1 MKRFFV
7 SMIML
12 AVLAS
17 CGNKDKAADKKEAP
31 KADSKTEVVKKETS
45 NKEGITK
52 EFETKSGKAFLVTEE
67 KPSASISKITIT
79 PKGFSE
85 SNNPIELGETDPF
98 DYALVADV
106 NGDGFDEIYVIT
118 RGAGSGSYAK
128 IYGVSS
134 NRDKSATPIYVPE
147 LSDDD
152 FVKLFP
158 GYMGHD
164 TFYVEG
170 DKLMRKY
177 PVYKKED
184 SQNNPTGGERVLEY
198 VLKPGEASWILE
210 IKK

>member
-17 CGNKDKAADKKEAP
+17 CGNKDKAAEKKEAP
-31 KADSKTEVVKKETS
+31 KADPKTEVVKKESS
-45 NKEGITK
+45 NKEGVTK
-52 EFETKSGKAFLVTEE
+52 EFETKSGKVFLVTEE